1 MVMVVQTLFKLPLLS
16 LPILQELLLRKLMW
30 IVMVILRA
38 KLLLKPMQA
47 QEHLPIYI
55 LLMEEEP
62 RKHPEHFLV
71 LQKGLIQL
79 QLLMIMAVLRM
90 FRLPLQSLPN
100 LRELLLR
107 KPMWIVMEILLA
119 KLLSKPMQAQE
130 HLPIYILLMEEEP
143 RKHPEHSLVFL

>member
-30 IVMVILRA
+30 IVMVMLRA

-71 LQKGLIQL
+71 LQKVLTQL
-79 QLLMIMAVLRM
+79 QLLMIMAVPRIS
-90 FRLPLQSLPN
+90 RLPLLSLPV
-100 LRELLLR
+100 LQELSLR
-107 KPMWIVMEILLA
+107 KPMWIVMVILRA
-119 KLLSKPMQAQE
+119 KLQLQQMQAQE
-130 HLPIYILLMEEEP
+130 QHLICIL
-143 RKHPEHSLVFL
+143 